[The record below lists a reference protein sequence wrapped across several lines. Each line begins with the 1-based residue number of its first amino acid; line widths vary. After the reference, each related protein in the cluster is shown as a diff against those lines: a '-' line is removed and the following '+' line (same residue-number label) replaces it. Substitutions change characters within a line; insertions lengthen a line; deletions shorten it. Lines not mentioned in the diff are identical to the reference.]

1 MWPVRTNHDQHPA
14 AAATARRARG
24 PKNPTA
30 TWVLWMLLGPIGVHR
45 YYLGDWKM
53 GLCMTLTLGGLAFWS
68 LIDGLFLNRRLRRLN
83 AARCAV

>member
-1 MWPVRTNHDQHPA
+1 
-14 AAATARRARG
+14 
-24 PKNPTA
+24 
-30 TWVLWMLLGPIGVHR
+30 MLLGPLGVHR

>member
-24 PKNPTA
+24 PKNPTV
-30 TWVLWMLLGPIGVHR
+30 TWVLWMLLGPLGVHR

-53 GLCMTLTLGGLAFWS
+53 GLGMTLTLGGLAFWS
-68 LIDGLFLNRRLRRLN
+68 LIDGLFVGRRLRRLN
-83 AARCAV
+83 TAATAI